1 MFRHLDFDLLL
12 ERTPQG
18 YRAHVI
24 SSPAGQATSEFALPF
39 SEAELESLL
48 SRTGQ
53 AYLGSDST
61 LGDCTEAA
69 KILGGL
75 LFEASL

>member
-1 MFRHLDFDLLL
+1 MI
-12 ERTPQG
+12 G
-18 YRAHVI
+18 
-24 SSPAGQATSEFALPF
+24 SPAGQATSEFALPF

-53 AYLGSDST
+53 AYLGSGST

-75 LFEASL
+75 PV